1 MEKTDK
7 KLYMNALK
15 MAVPSLFSGVANMFM
30 KPPQRKVS
38 SDTTAL
44 LNKQRQIA
52 KEGLY
57 GQDVK
62 NEIMTDVKQAD
73 KEVGNKIRST
83 AVRQGLESSGIVADQ
98 LIKQGGQTTLQIAR
112 LAKEIARANEQSKID
127 ALASA
132 SQIGQGIED
141 IKYNNALARFQQR
154 GGTVDAFATAGD
166 VFNKDI
172 KDQESS
178 GELDALMA
186 LILQNPELAKLLN

>member
-1 MEKTDK
+1 MSAYNT
-7 KLYMNALK
+7 ALK
-15 MAVPSLFSGVANMFM
+15 MAVPSLFKGVSNMFN

-73 KEVGNKIRST
+73 KETENKIRST
-83 AVRQGLESSGIVADQ
+83 AVRQGLESSGVVADQ

-112 LAKEIARANEQSKID
+112 LAKEIARANEESKMN

-132 SQIGQGIED
+132 SEISQGIED
-141 IKYNNALARFQQR
+141 VRYTNALNRFQR
-154 GGTVDAFATAGD
+154 RDDIVSTLADAGTVFSDEFKEAEQD
-166 VFNKDI
+166 EEFNEMFK
-172 KDQESS
+172 
-178 GELDALMA
+178 
-186 LILQNPELAKLLN
+186 NPEFLKVLAKVFDK

>member
-1 MEKTDK
+1 MSAYTT
-7 KLYMNALK
+7 ALK
-15 MAVPSLFSGVANMFM
+15 MAVPSLFKGVSSMFN

-73 KEVGNKIRST
+73 KETDSKIRST

-112 LAKEIARANEQSKID
+112 LAKEIARANEQSKLD
-127 ALASA
+127 ALQSA
-132 SQIGQGIED
+132 SQTSQGIED
-141 IKYNNALARFQQR
+141 VRYTNALNRFQR
-154 GGTVDAFATAGD
+154 RDDIIGSFADAGTVFSDAFRQAEQD
-166 VFNKDI
+166 EEFNEMFK
-172 KDQESS
+172 
-178 GELDALMA
+178 
-186 LILQNPELAKLLN
+186 NPEFLKVLAKVFK

>member
-1 MEKTDK
+1 MSAYTT
-7 KLYMNALK
+7 ALK
-15 MAVPSLFSGVANMFM
+15 MAVPSLFKGVSNMFN

-73 KEVGNKIRST
+73 KEIENKIRST

-112 LAKEIARANEQSKID
+112 LAKEIARANEESKLN

-132 SQIGQGIED
+132 SQTSQGIED
-141 IKYNNALARFQQR
+141 VRYTNALNRFQR
-154 GGTVDAFATAGD
+154 RDDIVSSIADAGTVFSDAFREAEQD
-166 VFNKDI
+166 EEFNEMFK
-172 KDQESS
+172 
-178 GELDALMA
+178 
-186 LILQNPELAKLLN
+186 NPEFLKVLKKVFK

>member
-1 MEKTDK
+1 MSAYTT
-7 KLYMNALK
+7 ALK
-15 MAVPSLFSGVANMFM
+15 MAVPSLFKGVSNMFN

-62 NEIMTDVKQAD
+62 NEIMTDVKQAN
-73 KEVGNKIRST
+73 KETENKIRST
-83 AVRQGLESSGIVADQ
+83 AVKQGLENSGIVADQ

-112 LAKEIARANEQSKID
+112 LAKEIARANEESKLN

-132 SQIGQGIED
+132 SQTSQGIED
-141 IKYNNALARFQQR
+141 VRYTNALNRFQR
-154 GGTVDAFATAGD
+154 RDDIVSSIADAGTVFSDAFREAEQD
-166 VFNKDI
+166 EEFNEMFK
-172 KDQESS
+172 
-178 GELDALMA
+178 
-186 LILQNPELAKLLN
+186 NPEFLKVLKKVFK

>member
-1 MEKTDK
+1 MSAYTT
-7 KLYMNALK
+7 ALK
-15 MAVPSLFSGVANMFM
+15 MAVPSLFKGVSSMFN

-73 KEVGNKIRST
+73 KETDSKIRST

-98 LIKQGGQTTLQIAR
+98 LIKKGGQTTLQIAR
-112 LAKEIARANEQSKID
+112 LAKEIARANEQSKLD
-127 ALASA
+127 ALQSA
-132 SQIGQGIED
+132 SQTSQGIED
-141 IKYNNALARFQQR
+141 VRYTNALNRFQR
-154 GGTVDAFATAGD
+154 RDDIIGSFADALSTGTAGYFD
-166 VFNKDI
+166 AVRQENLIKAIEGISPEDEDI
-172 KDQESS
+172 
-178 GELDALMA
+178 ALE
-186 LILQNPELAKLLN
+186 ILLNS

>member
-62 NEIMTDVKQAD
+62 NEIMTDVKQVD
-73 KEVGNKIRST
+73 KEVGNKIKST
-83 AVRQGLESSGIVADQ
+83 AVRQGLENSGIVADQ
-98 LIKQGGQTTLQIAR
+98 LIKQGGQTTLQTAR

-141 IKYNNALARFQQR
+141 INYNNALARFQQR
-154 GGTVDAFATAGD
+154 GGTVDAFATAGSE
-166 VFNKDI
+166 FNKSMKEQNDNAILNRLFDLI
-172 KDQESS
+172 KQYP
-178 GELDALMA
+178 G
-186 LILQNPELAKLLN
+186 LIG

>member
-73 KEVGNKIRST
+73 KEVGNKIKST

-141 IKYNNALARFQQR
+141 INYNNALARFQQR
-154 GGTVDAFATAGD
+154 GGTVDAFTTAGD
-166 VFNKDI
+166 AFSKSLREQ
-172 KDQESS
+172 QEF
-178 GELDALMA
+178 GGLDSLTE
-186 LILQNPELAKLLN
+186 LILKYPQLIKYI

>member
-127 ALASA
+127 ALSSA

-166 VFNKDI
+166 VFNKDL

-178 GELDALMA
+178 GELDTLMA
-186 LILQNPELAKLLN
+186 LILQNPELAKFL

>member
-1 MEKTDK
+1 MSAYTT
-7 KLYMNALK
+7 ALK
-15 MAVPSLFSGVANMFM
+15 MAVPSLFKGVSNMFN

-73 KEVGNKIRST
+73 KETENKIRST
-83 AVRQGLESSGIVADQ
+83 AVRQGLESSGVVADQ

-112 LAKEIARANEQSKID
+112 LAKEIARANEESKMN

-132 SQIGQGIED
+132 SEISQGIED
-141 IKYNNALARFQQR
+141 VRYTNALNRFKR
-154 GGTVDAFATAGD
+154 RDDIVSTLADAGTVFSDEFKEAEQD
-166 VFNKDI
+166 EEFNEMFK
-172 KDQESS
+172 
-178 GELDALMA
+178 
-186 LILQNPELAKLLN
+186 NPEFLKVLAKVFKG

>member
-1 MEKTDK
+1 MSAYSK
-7 KLYMNALK
+7 ALK
-15 MAVPSLFSGVANMFM
+15 MAVPSLFKGVSNMFN

-73 KEVGNKIRST
+73 KIN
-83 AVRQGLESSGIVADQ
+83 
-98 LIKQGGQTTLQIAR
+98 
-112 LAKEIARANEQSKID
+112 

-132 SQIGQGIED
+132 SEISQGIED
-141 IKYNNALARFQQR
+141 VRYTNALNRFQR
-154 GGTVDAFATAGD
+154 RDDIVSSLADAGTVFSTMSIGAVLPIEAP
-166 VFNKDI
+166 VKSI
-172 KDQESS
+172 
-178 GELDALMA
+178 AL
-186 LILQNPELAKLLN
+186 

>member
-1 MEKTDK
+1 MSAYTT
-7 KLYMNALK
+7 ALK
-15 MAVPSLFSGVANMFM
+15 MAVPSLFKGVSNMFN

-73 KEVGNKIRST
+73 KEIENKIRST

-112 LAKEIARANEQSKID
+112 LAKEIARANEESKLN

-132 SQIGQGIED
+132 SQTSQGIED
-141 IKYNNALARFQQR
+141 VRYTNALNRFQR
-154 GGTVDAFATAGD
+154 RDDIVSSLADAGTVFSDAFREAEQD
-166 VFNKDI
+166 EEFNEMFK
-172 KDQESS
+172 
-178 GELDALMA
+178 
-186 LILQNPELAKLLN
+186 NPEFLKVLKKVFK

>member
-1 MEKTDK
+1 MSAYST
-7 KLYMNALK
+7 ALK
-15 MAVPSLFSGVANMFM
+15 MAVPSLFKGVSNMFN

-73 KEVGNKIRST
+73 KETESKIRST
-83 AVRQGLESSGIVADQ
+83 AVRQGMEGSGIVADQ

-112 LAKEIARANEQSKID
+112 LAKEIARANEESKLN

-132 SQIGQGIED
+132 SQTSQGIED
-141 IKYNNALARFQQR
+141 VRYTNALNRFQR
-154 GGTVDAFATAGD
+154 RDDIISSIADAGN
-166 VFNKDI
+166 VFT
-172 KDQESS
+172 SS
-178 GELDALMA
+178 IREAQQDEEFNEMFK
-186 LILQNPELAKLLN
+186 NPEFLKVLAKVFK

>member
-166 VFNKDI
+166 VFNKDL